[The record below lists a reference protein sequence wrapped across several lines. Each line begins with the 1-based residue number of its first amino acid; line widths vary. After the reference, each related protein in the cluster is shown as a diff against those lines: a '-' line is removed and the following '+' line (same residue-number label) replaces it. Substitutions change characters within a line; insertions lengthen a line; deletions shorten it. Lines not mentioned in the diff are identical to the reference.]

1 MPLDDDHV
9 SWSTLARYWS
19 SGPELPVERAIK
31 VAILLCRIVSL
42 SNCKLRVAGALRM
55 RPGTVMDL
63 YISCW
68 ALGLSAVLF
77 LGGHP
82 GNYWAAAAAGYW
94 VFESNAYRLYF
105 LLIKSVN
112 RPWSA
117 EGVRRSVLLGMMSLY
132 VVVVAFAILYLTI
145 GSVVFEGKVPVPAA
159 TPAVPCVAGTT
170 NNVGGERVQIL
181 PITPIRALY
190 YSAVTMTL
198 LGYGDFLPDNDRSR
212 VIVMAQLFTAVLLI
226 MFIVPALMS
235 VYSSSLRVAE
245 NSKEKVVG
253 ASPGK
258 PAGDSGAE

>member
-1 MPLDDDHV
+1 MPDSGRLGMPDLSKHLVTQADDNVPTPLDDDPV
-9 SWSTLARYWS
+9 SWSTVARYWS
-19 SGPELPVERAIK
+19 SGHELPIERAIK
-31 VAILLCRIVSL
+31 VAILLCRIMSL
-42 SNCKLRVAGALRM
+42 SNYKLRFERARRM
-55 RPGTVMDL
+55 RHGMFMDV

-68 ALGLSAVLF
+68 VLGLSGVLF

-82 GNYWAAAAAGYW
+82 GNYWAAVAAGYW

-190 YSAVTMTL
+190 
-198 LGYGDFLPDNDRSR
+198 
-212 VIVMAQLFTAVLLI
+212 
-226 MFIVPALMS
+226 
-235 VYSSSLRVAE
+235 
-245 NSKEKVVG
+245 
-253 ASPGK
+253 
-258 PAGDSGAE
+258 